1 MSDTPKPR
9 AGADDALA
17 KIVTKDWFR
26 AVAPKVI
33 PPMHKAMN
41 KLTRGRF
48 VPGELVHRLMHRRN
62 DLGGD
67 CSEPVFGDDLREGVV
82 GSCSRFR

>member
-1 MSDTPKPR
+1 MSKTPKPR

-26 AVAPKVI
+26 AVAPKII

-48 VPGELVHRLMHRRN
+48 VPGAGLVLYTTGAKSGKRRETP
-62 DLGGD
+62 LGARTARG
-67 CSEPVFGDDLREGVV
+67 G
-82 GSCSRFR
+82 